1 MPQVPSLTHLQFL
14 VLGRLREGSATGRQ
28 VRNRLEQ
35 YAVRKSAPAFYQLM
49 ARMEDAAVVE
59 GWYEQEV
66 VEGQTI
72 RQRHYKIT
80 AQGHRACDRSSKFYR
95 LAAQDLIESEG
106 LAYG

>member
-28 VRNRLEQ
+28 VRDRLAQ
-35 YAVRKSAPAFYQLM
+35 YSVRFFFAAFYQLM
-49 ARMEDAAVVE
+49 ARMEDAGVVE

-80 AQGHRACDRSSKFYR
+80 AQGRTACDRSSKFYR
-95 LAAQDLIESEG
+95 LAGQDLVESEG